1 MSSTGCR
8 LRLSPPFHT
17 LPPTPPCIA
26 LQATAPGSI
35 ISFVTNDA
43 DLSRVVV
50 EQTELFK
57 ITVSFGNV
65 CSLIRWGLDSFTV
78 NRFCTAVRRPPASV
92 PPAVGLPLQLLRFK
106 IRMLSCRRP
115 LCPSTFPR
123 VQHAVLH
130 EPRLHPS

>member
-1 MSSTGCR
+1 M
-8 LRLSPPFHT
+8 H
-17 LPPTPPCIA
+17 LPLLTA

-65 CSLIRWGLDSFTV
+65 CSLIRWALRVETGGGRSQWRTGVL
-78 NRFCTAVRRPPASV
+78 AVSK
-92 PPAVGLPLQLLRFK
+92 PL
-106 IRMLSCRRP
+106 S
-115 LCPSTFPR
+115 
-123 VQHAVLH
+123 A
-130 EPRLHPS
+130 